1 MPRPVFAL
9 AAQTIGYRR
18 DTFKI
23 IVVQHWTGFSAGR
36 HAFAISVNDAITG
49 KRAGFPKDT
58 ERDYASAAAT
68 LFRHAVTEEQARD
81 LLERQSK
88 PRERRCEDRKCRARL
103 PLGGLYC
110 TTCGLPGPGQAIAG
124 AAPFRPARER
134 VAG

>member
-1 MPRPVFAL
+1 VPRPVFVL

-23 IVVQHWTGFSAGR
+23 IVVQHWTGFPAGL
-36 HAFAISVNDAITG
+36 HAFAISVNDAVTG
-49 KRAGFPKDT
+49 KRVGFPKDT

-68 LFRHAVTEEQARD
+68 LACHAVTEEQARS

-88 PRERRCEDRKCRARL
+88 PRERRCEDRRCRARL

-110 TTCGLPGPGQAIAG
+110 TTCGLPGPGQAITG
-124 AAPFRPARER
+124 AASLRPARER

>member
-1 MPRPVFAL
+1 MPRPPFVL

-36 HAFAISVNDAITG
+36 HALAISVNDAITA
-49 KRAGFPKDT
+49 KRAGSPT
-58 ERDYASAAAT
+58 AVQRDYDTAAAT
-68 LFRHAVTEEQARD
+68 LRQLVVTETQARD

-88 PRERRCEDRKCRARL
+88 PRERHCEDRQCNARL

-110 TTCGLPGPGQAIAG
+110 TRCGLPGPGQRLPGPPGRPSLVRAAG
-124 AAPFRPARER
+124 
-134 VAG
+134 